1 MGTACDTERSGTSPT
16 EVRVALNPVPSSAG
30 AARRFVVATLREW
43 DHDELADTAA
53 LLVSELV
60 TNAILHARS
69 EVTVAV
75 RALDDRVRVEVA
87 DAVDGAPFL
96 RHATDTATTGR
107 GLALVDACARAWG
120 VEPQPP
126 GKAVWFDLEA

>member
-1 MGTACDTERSGTSPT
+1 MGTACDTGAAGPAPA
-16 EVRVALNPVPSSAG
+16 EVRLALRPVPASAG
-30 AARRFVVATLREW
+30 EARRFVVAALRDW
-43 DHDELADTAA
+43 DLEDLGDTAA

-75 RALDDRVRVEVA
+75 RALGDAVRVEVVDEA
-87 DAVDGAPFL
+87 DGVPFL
-96 RHATDTATTGR
+96 RRASETATTGR
-107 GLALVDACARAWG
+107 GLALVDACARVWG
-120 VEPQPP
+120 VEPRPP